1 MLDDD
6 STFMTYN
13 GAVPNDDNETIS
25 TVDSQDKS
33 SNVFTGNLDDD
44 DDDDDDNNNNG
55 SGRGSLGVNVMSD
68 NNDDIEV
75 IDDNSLSTVE

>member
-1 MLDDD
+1 
-6 STFMTYN
+6 MTYN
-13 GAVPNDDNETIS
+13 GAGPNDDNETIS

-44 DDDDDDNNNNG
+44 DDDDDNNG
-55 SGRGSLGVNVMSD
+55 SGSGSLGVNVMSD